1 MNIPSIYKIE
11 YLLPEDIALFD
22 YDPGEVVD
30 ISAHLSGTFTELPI
44 SGTASLSSSMNK
56 YEAGVLYEV
65 ESSFQKA
72 GKDESVVGLLHNL
85 SERDRI
91 YRFTDVEGRQYLVG
105 TKNNPAKLSFN
116 EANDQ
121 EPTGFR
127 GYNCSISWRSASG
140 IIYLS

>member
-11 YLLPEDIALFD
+11 YLLPEDIATFD
-22 YDPGEVVD
+22 YTPGDVID
-30 ISAHLSGTFTELPI
+30 ISAHVNGSFTELPI
-44 SGTASLSSSMNK
+44 SGTASLSSTMNK
-56 YEAGVLYEV
+56 NDAGVLYEV

-72 GKDESVVGLLHNL
+72 GKDESVNGLLHDL
-85 SERDRI
+85 SERDHI
-91 YRFTDVEGRQYLVG
+91 YRLTDVEGKQYLVG

-127 GYNCSISWRSASG
+127 GYNCSISWKSVSG